1 MLSFFNLTILCTMM
15 GSIFALPCLPIL
27 VGYMY
32 QQNQDHNAC
41 QINGANVQNQIALGT
56 DVFNHALCGQS
67 VQVVVG
73 STTVQ
78 GTVIDVLDSSNRL
91 MVSPD
96 LFTQFAP
103 LDTGIVQGSLI
114 LPNINNVNNVNNVN
128 SVNSLTN
135 AYESFSYFLDFPSN
149 SYSFSTDHS
158 VPPAPPSTPF
168 TPLQSFA
175 PTPLTTFLN
184 GNANSDSNGNAGN
197 NTSPLLPVVTLTNA
211 NGIIGSIENPLKE
224 DRLGIQQPLKNI
236 GDVKDINENYQHVL
250 YSSNP
255 SDSNDATFYYD
266 ASGGPGACGAVN
278 GIKSFPESN
287 GVTYCE
293 KNEGYK
299 TISERG
305 TDNLVAMPYNI
316 LSSGQNKALLCG
328 KRIIV
333 HIDGKKRDDLK
344 LFLGDAC
351 AKCSDNGGLDF
362 SSNIFA
368 ELFGYD
374 ECGKGRIPNRMSYEI
389 VDEKVVDWY

>member
-1 MLSFFNLTILCTMM
+1 MFIHIVLIGAFMLMRCNS
-15 GSIFALPCLPIL
+15 LPVLPIL

-32 QQNQDHNAC
+32 QQNMANNAC
-41 QINGANVQNQIALGT
+41 QIDGANIQAQIALGSN
-56 DVFNHALCGQS
+56 VFNHALCGQT

-73 STTVQ
+73 SITVQ
-78 GTVIDVLDSSNRL
+78 GVVIDALDSSNRL

-114 LPNINNVNNVNNVN
+114 LPNNNDNNDNHDNNDVN
-128 SVNSLTN
+128 SPIPQAHETL
-135 AYESFSYFLDFPSN
+135 SYFSNSPSS
-149 SYSFSTDHS
+149 SYSFTTDPS
-158 VPPAPPSTPF
+158 APPSTPF
-168 TPLQSFA
+168 S
-175 PTPLTTFLN
+175 PTLLPI
-184 GNANSDSNGNAGN
+184 SD
-197 NTSPLLPVVTLTNA
+197 NTISPLLPIVTLTNT
-211 NGIIGSIENPLKE
+211 NGIIGSIEENPLRE
-224 DRLGIQQPLKNI
+224 VN
-236 GDVKDINENYQHVL
+236 DINENYQHVL

-266 ASGGPGACGAVN
+266 ASGGPGKCGAVN
-278 GIKSFPESN
+278 GIHSFLESN

-299 TISERG
+299 TIFERG
-305 TDNLVAMPYNI
+305 TDNMVAMPYNI

-351 AKCSDNGGLDF
+351 AACSDNGGLDF
-362 SSNIFA
+362 SSNMFA
-368 ELFGYD
+368 ELFGED
-374 ECGKGRIPNRMSYEI
+374 ECSKGRISNRMTYEI
-389 VDEKVVDWY
+389 LDENVVDWY